1 MKDDLI
7 NLIDNIDE
15 IEKKFRHF
23 VPAKGICIPSG
34 DFIYDVGQIEKSKL
48 TIQQSLD
55 RLEVLKK
62 ALMQQYFG

>member
-34 DFIYDVGQIEKSKL
+34 DFI
-48 TIQQSLD
+48 
-55 RLEVLKK
+55 
-62 ALMQQYFG
+62 